1 MRRAWCATLNV
12 LLIFSVCSAEDHSIM
27 IRPGSVQPVILSG
40 NPRVDFTGLEHLGG
54 PPVLQEKNVALES
67 EKSVWLAAG
76 LSAVVP
82 GAGEFYAESYL
93 KGSIFF
99 LVDVALWG
107 LAYHFD
113 KKGDDQ
119 TDFFQG
125 YADQHWNVV
134 RYADFAQTHFV
145 TSGSYGWLI
154 TGAPADAPPWQ
165 RVNWD
170 ELNRMERDIAR
181 TAAGQYYSHTL
192 PHYGEQQYYELI
204 GKYQQ
209 FYQGWDDAN
218 PNLVSYDEI
227 TAALTDDTMFK
238 YYSVERGK
246 ANDYYSN
253 ATTLVTLAV
262 INHVLSAADAAW
274 TTGRY
279 NSALRANVGLQ
290 SIPIGFAVVHHPSVT
305 MKYSF

>member
-1 MRRAWCATLNV
+1 MRRAWFFTIATLV
-12 LLIFSVCSAEDHSIM
+12 YSVCPAEDHSIT
-27 IRPGSVQPVILSG
+27 IRQGAVDPVMLSG
-40 NPRVDFTGLEHLGG
+40 NLRVDLTGLERLGG
-54 PPVLQEKNVALES
+54 PPAKQDKEIEVEG

-76 LSAVVP
+76 LSAIIP
-82 GAGEFYAESYL
+82 GAGEIYAESYL

-99 LVDVALWG
+99 LADVALWG

-134 RYADFAQTHFV
+134 RYADFAETHFIS
-145 TSGSYGWLI
+145 SGSYAWRI
-154 TGAPADAPPWQ
+154 PGAPNDAPPWQ

-192 PHYGEQQYYELI
+192 PRYGEQQYFELI

-218 PNLVSYDEI
+218 LNLVSYDEI

-238 YYSVERGK
+238 YYSAERGK

-253 ATTLVTLAV
+253 ATTFVTIAV

-274 TTGRY
+274 TAGRY

-290 SIPIGFAVVHHPSVT
+290 SIPIGTTYVHNPSVM